1 MLNWLG
7 KFCSRHPW
15 WVIIGILIITVGSVI
30 FLPNLRT
37 EADLTKMLTDN
48 DPAVKTMSVVDSE
61 FGGSSR
67 VAMLV
72 EANPVRNY
80 NKNDDLSEME
90 QNTDRNRISNGAND
104 IFAPL
109 VLYALDTLIQQIEGL
124 SGVNDV
130 QGFTT
135 LQDVRGEGDD
145 IIISKIIDSIPKDP
159 NRLQALRQVVL
170 NDKRYRKI
178 LVAEDGSSALFLIRL
193 EPISNKEAVV
203 REIEKVVNNS
213 SLRKNISLA
222 GGPAIMKYMQ
232 DWMANDLKLLLPLA
246 FLVLTIILLISFR
259 SWHGLLPLIGVVI
272 AVIWTLGLI
281 GLLRQ
286 PMTIVL
292 VVLPPILL
300 SVGSAYGIHIVER
313 WKQERAMGKTS
324 VESAKLAVSN
334 TGLPVFLAAAT
345 TVVGFAAN
353 AVCGIVA
360 IRMFG
365 LFSALGVFFSFIIAL
380 TFIPAVLSR
389 LKSKDGKLINETK
402 QKENWLMRFFGR
414 WGVFV
419 FKHRWV
425 PLIFGIILILVSAI
439 FIPRVHPETD
449 FVRYFKPNSR
459 PTRAVQIITERF
471 GGELQFEFIIEGD
484 IQNPG
489 LLQKIEGFEKD
500 LKEIPH
506 VTHTYSLVDILRST
520 NQAFNQGKSAFE
532 RLPETR
538 EAVAQY
544 LLLLSFSG
552 SDFLADFVTSDYKL
566 TRLSARFDS
575 EESQQIANAIRE
587 IRKLISKHFDS
598 SVNPAPL
605 SSEQIKSDSLNSE
618 RGGVKVTVGG
628 MPMAIER
635 LHQNIQVSQ
644 LITLIT
650 AIIAVFILIAW
661 LFNSVVLGLA
671 ALTPIVLT
679 LALNYGLMGI
689 LGIRQDVVT
698 ATLGSIAIGIG
709 IDYSCH
715 LIARFR
721 EEKNNGLFGAE
732 CIRQTLVSVGPPILT
747 NALAVGLGFAVLI
760 FSSFMI
766 IQTFG
771 ILIAETMLY
780 SSIGAL
786 TILAALL
793 SWRDKQDR

>member
-7 KFCSRHPW
+7 KLTGRRPW
-15 WVIIGILIITVGSVI
+15 WVMIGILIITAGFVI
-30 FLPNLRT
+30 FLPKLRT

-48 DPAVKTMSVVDSE
+48 NPAVKTMAVVDNE

-72 EANPVRNY
+72 EAN
-80 NKNDDLSEME
+80 
-90 QNTDRNRISNGAND
+90 D
-104 IFAPL
+104 IFAPS
-109 VLYALDTLIQQIEGL
+109 VLYALDTLIQKIEGL

-135 LQDVRGEGDD
+135 LQDVKGEGDD
-145 IIISKIIDSIPKDP
+145 IIISNIIDSIPKDP
-159 NRLQALRQVVL
+159 NRLQALRQAVL

-193 EPISNKEAVV
+193 EPTSNKEAAV

-213 SLRKNISLA
+213 SLWKNISLA

-259 SWHGLLPLIGVVI
+259 SWLGFLPLIGVVI

-324 VESAKLAVSN
+324 VESANQAVSN

-353 AVCGIVA
+353 AICGIVA

-389 LKSKDGKLINETK
+389 LKSKDSKLIKDTK

-414 WGVFV
+414 WGIFI
-419 FKHRWV
+419 FRFRWA
-425 PLIFGIILILVSAI
+425 PLILGIIIILVSAI

-459 PTRAVQIITERF
+459 PARAVQIITERF

-484 IQNPG
+484 IQDPG

-500 LKEIPH
+500 LKAIPH
-506 VTHTYSLVDILRST
+506 VTYTYSLVDVLRST
-520 NQAFNQGKSAFE
+520 NQAFNQGKPDFE

-552 SDFLADFVTSDYKL
+552 SDFLADYVTSDYRL
-566 TRLSARFDS
+566 ARLSARFDS
-575 EESQQIANAIRE
+575 EESRQIANAIRA
-587 IRKLISKHFDS
+587 IRKLISQHFDS
-598 SVNPAPL
+598 S
-605 SSEQIKSDSLNSE
+605 I
-618 RGGVKVTVGG
+618 KVTVGG

-671 ALTPIVLT
+671 ALTPIALT

-721 EEKNNGLFGAE
+721 EENNNGLTGAE
-732 CIRQTLVSVGPPILT
+732 CLRQTLVSVGPPILT

-780 SSIGAL
+780 SSVGAL

-793 SWRDKQDR
+793 SWRAKKVDLLETCDL

>member
-1 MLNWLG
+1 
-7 KFCSRHPW
+7 
-15 WVIIGILIITVGSVI
+15 
-30 FLPNLRT
+30 
-37 EADLTKMLTDN
+37 MLTDN

-72 EANPVRNY
+72 EAN
-80 NKNDDLSEME
+80 E
-90 QNTDRNRISNGAND
+90 
-104 IFAPL
+104 IFAPI

-124 SGVNDV
+124 SGVNSV
-130 QGFTT
+130 QSFTT
-135 LQDVRGEGDD
+135 LQDVKGEGDD

-193 EPISNKEAVV
+193 ELTSNKEAVV

-259 SWHGLLPLIGVVI
+259 SWLGFLPLIGVVI

-313 WKQERAMGKTS
+313 WKQERAKGKTPI
-324 VESAKLAVSN
+324 ESTNLAVSN

-353 AVCGIVA
+353 VVCGVVS

-365 LFSALGVFFSFIIAL
+365 LFSAIGVFFSFIIAL
-380 TFIPAVLSR
+380 TFVPAILAL
-389 LKSKDGKLINETK
+389 LKVPEAPLGTASGR
-402 QKENWLMRFFGR
+402 QPRENWSMRVIGK
-414 WGVFV
+414 WGVLIFR
-419 FKHRWV
+419 HRWAILV
-425 PLIFGIILILVSAI
+425 PAIILILAASI
-439 FIPRVHPETD
+439 FIPRVYPETD
-449 FVRYFKPNSR
+449 FVKYFKPNSK
-459 PTRAVQIITERF
+459 PTRAVQIINERF
-471 GGELQFEFIIEGD
+471 GGELQFEFLIEGD
-484 IQNPG
+484 IQDPA
-489 LLQKIEGFEKD
+489 LLKRLEEFETELGKV
-500 LKEIPH
+500 PH
-506 VTHTYSLVDILRST
+506 ITHTYSLVDILRST
-520 NQAFNQGKSAFE
+520 NQAFNGGQTEFD

-538 EAVAQY
+538 QAVAQY
-544 LLLLSFSG
+544 LLLLSLSG

-566 TRLSARFDS
+566 TRLSARFNT
-575 EESQQIANAIRE
+575 EESRQIAIAIHK
-587 IRKLISKHFDS
+587 IQHLISKNFAS
-598 SVNPAPL
+598 P
-605 SSEQIKSDSLNSE
+605 IK
-618 RGGVKVTVGG
+618 VKVGG
-628 MPMAIER
+628 MPMAIDR

-644 LITLIT
+644 MITLLT
-650 AIIAVFILIAW
+650 AIIAVFILIAAM
-661 LFNSVVLGLA
+661 FKSVVLGLE
-671 ALTPIVLT
+671 ALTPIGLT
-679 LALNYGLMGI
+679 LALTYGLMGL

-698 ATLGSIAIGIG
+698 TTLGSIVIGIG

-721 EEKNNGLFGAE
+721 EERNAGVTGVE
-732 CIRQTLVSVGPPILT
+732 RMRHTLASVGPPILI
-747 NALAVGLGFAVLI
+747 NALSVGLGFAVLT
-760 FSSFMI
+760 FSSFKI

-780 SSIGAL
+780 SSVGAL

-793 SWRDKQDR
+793 SWRTQEKDRRNQ

>member
-7 KFCSRHPW
+7 KFSSRHPW
-15 WVIIGILIITVGSVI
+15 WVISGILIITAGSVI

-72 EANPVRNY
+72 EA
-80 NKNDDLSEME
+80 D
-90 QNTDRNRISNGAND
+90 D
-104 IFAPL
+104 IFAPS
-109 VLYALDTLIQQIEGL
+109 VLYSLDTLIQQIEGL

-135 LQDVRGEGDD
+135 LQDVKGENDD

-159 NRLQALRQVVL
+159 NRLQALRQAVL

-193 EPISNKEAVV
+193 EPTSNKEAMV
-203 REIEKVVNNS
+203 REIERIVNNS

-259 SWHGLLPLIGVVI
+259 SWLGFLPLVGVVI

-324 VESAKLAVSN
+324 IESANQAVSN

-353 AVCGIVA
+353 AICGIVA

-380 TFIPAVLSR
+380 TFIPAILSR
-389 LKSKDGKLINETK
+389 LKSKDGKPINNTRR
-402 QKENWLMRFFGR
+402 KENWLMRFFGR
-414 WGVFV
+414 WGVFI
-419 FKHRWV
+419 FRYRWAL
-425 PLIFGIILILVSAI
+425 LILGIIIILVSAI

-449 FVRYFKPNSR
+449 FVKYFKPNSR

-471 GGELQFEFIIEGD
+471 GGELQFEFVIDGD
-484 IQNPG
+484 IQDPD

-500 LKEIPH
+500 LKAIPH

-520 NQAFNQGKSAFE
+520 NQAFNQGKSDFE

-538 EAVAQY
+538 EAIAQY

-552 SDFLADFVTSDYKL
+552 SDLLADFVTSDYNL
-566 TRLSARFDS
+566 ALLSARFDS

-587 IRKLISKHFDS
+587 IKKLIPKHFDS
-598 SVNPAPL
+598 S
-605 SSEQIKSDSLNSE
+605 
-618 RGGVKVTVGG
+618 VKVTVGG

-671 ALTPIVLT
+671 ALTPIALT

-721 EEKNNGLFGAE
+721 EEKNNGRSGTE
-732 CIRQTLVSVGPPILT
+732 CLRQTLVSVGPPILT

-793 SWRDKQDR
+793 SWRAKKTVTGDVKSGSSVLGLGFGNQSPATNHQPLSYRRKQ